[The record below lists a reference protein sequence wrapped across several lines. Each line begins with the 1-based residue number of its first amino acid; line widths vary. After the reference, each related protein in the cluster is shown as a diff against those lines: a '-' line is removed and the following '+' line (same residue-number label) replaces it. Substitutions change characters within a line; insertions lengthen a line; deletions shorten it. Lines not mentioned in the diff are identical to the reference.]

1 MSRLSL
7 IRDLRDLEIAA
18 RLPEQGRRWLE
29 EPLVAADLQ
38 STTIRKPRGG
48 FRVVHQ
54 PVSQSLI
61 RQQKRLKEFLDT
73 RAYAPPSCA
82 HGFIRGRGTH
92 TNAST
97 HLYARAIL
105 SVDIE
110 SFFDSLTNDHVI
122 EAITTHGGNTLIAHA
137 IANVS
142 TFDGILATGF
152 STSPVLS
159 NMIFKPVDE
168 ALMKWAV
175 QNELTYSRYADDL
188 TLSGQKVTDDD
199 LESLRNIL
207 EDHGLT
213 INERKVRFQRRGHPQ
228 VVTGYSIG
236 HPDHV
241 RLPKAAKRRIR
252 QELYYVDK
260 FGLEAQ
266 ALAKSTDIDSY
277 RESLLGRINYLMSCE
292 RDLALRM
299 RNTLEIAAQ
308 KSEKSARER

>member
-7 IRDLRDLEIAA
+7 MKDLRDLEIAA

-29 EPLVAADLQ
+29 EPLTADDLKT
-38 STTIRKPRGG
+38 TTIRKPRGG

-73 RAYAPPSCA
+73 REYLPPDCV
-82 HGFIRGRGTH
+82 HGFTRGRGTH
-92 TNAST
+92 TNASA
-97 HLYARAIL
+97 HLHARAIL
-105 SVDIE
+105 SVDVE
-110 SFFDSLTNDHVI
+110 SFFDSLTGNHVRD
-122 EAITTHGGNTLIAHA
+122 AIAAHGGNPSVAQA
-137 IANVS
+137 ITNMC
-142 TFDGILATGF
+142 TFDGVLATGF

-168 ALMKWAV
+168 ALRSWAV

-188 TLSGQKVTDDD
+188 TLSGHKATDDH

-207 EDHGLT
+207 EEHGFSV
-213 INERKVRFQRRGHPQ
+213 NERKVRFQRRGHPQ

-241 RLPKAAKRRIR
+241 RLPKAAKRRLR
-252 QELYYVDK
+252 QELYYVEK

-266 ALAKSTDIDSY
+266 AVAKSTDTESY

-292 RDLALRM
+292 RAIALRM
-299 RNTLEIAAQ
+299 RTALQIAAQ
-308 KSEKSARER
+308 KAEESRQAT